1 MIELIS
7 LTKKFGQFMAVDN
20 VNLTIEP
27 GSIFGFLGPNGA
39 GKTTTIK
46 MMVGLLKPTSGK
58 VVIGGKDIAD
68 YPQEVKQIV
77 GFIPDRSYIY
87 EKLTGREFLQFVAG
101 LYGIPKSRC
110 DGRIDHLL
118 SVFGLDGWGDELIQG
133 FSHGMRQRLVLSSA
147 LIHDPKVIIVDEPV
161 VGLDPKGAKLVKTVF
176 KTLADKGVTFFL
188 STHVLEIAE
197 ELCDMIA
204 IIQEGRV
211 IALGT
216 MDELQKNV
224 DSEDQN
230 KRLENLF
237 LRLTESADVSDTEAT
252 LNI

>member
-7 LTKKFGQFMAVDN
+7 LTKKFGQFTAVDN
-20 VNLTIEP
+20 VNLTINP

-161 VGLDPKGAKLVKTVF
+161 VGLDLKSL
-176 KTLADKGVTFFL
+176 L
-188 STHVLEIAE
+188 SMSQWWGWTR
-197 ELCDMIA
+197 
-204 IIQEGRV
+204 RV
-211 IALGT
+211 PGW
-216 MDELQKNV
+216 
-224 DSEDQN
+224 
-230 KRLENLF
+230 
-237 LRLTESADVSDTEAT
+237 
-252 LNI
+252 

>member
-1 MIELIS
+1 MIELIG
-7 LTKKFGQFMAVDN
+7 LTKKFGQFIAVDN
-20 VNLTIEP
+20 VNLTIKP

-58 VVIGGKDIAD
+58 VVIGGKDIAS
-68 YPQEVKQIV
+68 YPQEVKSIL
-77 GFIPDRSYIY
+77 GFIPDRSFIY

-101 LYGIPKSRC
+101 LYDIPKSRC
-110 DGRIDHLL
+110 DGRIDELL
-118 SVFGLDGWGDELIQG
+118 KVFGLDGWGDELIEG
-133 FSHGMRQRLVLSSA
+133 FSHGMRQRLVLASA
-147 LIHDPKVIIVDEPV
+147 LIHDPKIIIVDEPV

-176 KTLADKGVTFFL
+176 KTLAEKGVTFFL

-216 MDELQKNV
+216 MEELQETV
-224 DSEDQN
+224 DSDDQN

-237 LRLTESADVSDTEAT
+237 LRLTATADESDDDAS
-252 LNI
+252 LNL